1 MSLYSKYFDEYIKLF
16 PSLNDYLQL
25 PKYKNLQ
32 IYYENSISDDYVEK
46 IRKFTLKYKNI
57 LKKKKTLNIYDTVM
71 KYELDTTLEG
81 IDYPLQLMPL
91 TQMEN
96 GISDYIQNVN
106 GTGVYVFKTKK
117 DYTDFMLKNKDFSV
131 WCNQVIVNLQRGIL
145 EGFVIPSIIAN
156 MLIKDIDSLMRGKS
170 YTNKNVPKEIK
181 SKWDNNIKLYVIT
194 PINTVLE
201 FLKNVYLSKCRPT
214 LGYSSLKNGKN
225 MYEYIVKTQTTN
237 SSMSIK
243 QIHDLGLSEVK
254 RIRQEIKKIMK
265 NMNYKKSIITF
276 MNHIKTLKENK
287 YKNKKELL
295 EDYKRIRTY
304 LWDNIIPEFFEI
316 KIKKTYTI
324 KEVPSAI
331 SGSMAGAYYVGGSLT
346 GTRDGIFYLNTRD
359 VKGMLKSDA
368 LVLSKHEGIPGHHFQ
383 ITYVNENKKIPMF
396 IKAGNYTGYIE
407 GWALYAEQIGEYE
420 NNLETY
426 GKLNSEMLRAVRLVV
441 DTGLHYY
448 NWTYKQSYKIFKDN
462 TTFPDSEIKSEIYR
476 YVAMPGQALSYKI
489 GELTIL
495 NLKNK
500 YMIKHNNIKKFHKLV
515 LENGPLPLDILI
527 KKLKT
532 YT

>member
-16 PSLNDYLQL
+16 PSLNDYLQI
-25 PKYKNLQ
+25 PKYKKLQ
-32 IYYENSISDDYVEK
+32 IYYENSISDNYVEK
-46 IRKFTLKYKNI
+46 IRKFALKYKYI
-57 LKKKKTLNIYDTVM
+57 LNKKKTLNIYDKVL
-71 KYELDTTLEG
+71 KYEIDTTLEG
-81 IDYPLQLMPL
+81 IDYPLHLMPL

-96 GISDYIQNVN
+96 GISDYIQSVN
-106 GTGVYVFKTKK
+106 GSGVYVFKTIK
-117 DYTDFMLKNKDFSV
+117 DYTDFMLKNKDFSI
-131 WCNQVIVNLQRGIL
+131 WCYQVIVNLQSGIL
-145 EGFVIPSIIAN
+145 ERIVIPSIIAN
-156 MLIKDIDSLMRGKS
+156 MLIKDIDSLIKSKS

-181 SKWDNNIKLYVIT
+181 SEWDNNVKNYVIT
-194 PINTVLE
+194 PIISVLE
-201 FLKNVYLSKCRPT
+201 FLKNVYLPKCRQT
-214 LGYSSLKNGKN
+214 LGYSSLKNGKKI
-225 MYEYIVKTQTTN
+225 YEYLVKMQTTN
-237 SSMSIK
+237 SSMTIK
-243 QIHDLGLSEVK
+243 QIHSLGLSEIK
-254 RIRQEIKKIMK
+254 RIKNEIKQIMK

-276 MNHIKTLKENK
+276 MNYVKTLEENK

-295 EDYKRIRTY
+295 DDYTRIRKY
-304 LWDNIIPEFFEI
+304 LWDNIIPEYFDV

-324 KEVPSAI
+324 KEVPAEI
-331 SGSMAGAYYVGGSLT
+331 AGSMAGAYYIGGSST
-346 GTRDGIFYLNTRD
+346 GSRDGIFYLNTRD
-359 VKGMLKSDA
+359 VKGMLKSDS

-383 ITYVNENKKIPMF
+383 ITYMNENKKIPTF

-407 GWALYAEQIGEYE
+407 GWALYAEQIGEYK
-420 NNLETY
+420 NNLESY

-448 NWTYKQSYKIFKDN
+448 NWSYSKAYKVFKDN

-500 YMIKHNNIKKFHKLV
+500 YMIKHDNIKKFHKLV

-527 KKLKT
+527 DKITNL
-532 YT
+532 